1 MKRQAHRAQ
10 RRAGETAQKVAANA
24 DLLLA
29 LHPPRAETALLFNP
43 LATGRRRAK
52 LQQSPGHG
60 DATAGYHPMFFERN
74 LPLDILNAWVLCAF
88 IARLLMGGLPN

>member
-10 RRAGETAQKVAANA
+10 RRAGETAQKIAARLRCSSIRWPLVGGVQNSSN
-24 DLLLA
+24 
-29 LHPPRAETALLFNP
+29 R
-43 LATGRRRAK
+43 LATR
-52 LQQSPGHG
+52 
-60 DATAGYHPMFFERN
+60 DATAGYHRMFFERN